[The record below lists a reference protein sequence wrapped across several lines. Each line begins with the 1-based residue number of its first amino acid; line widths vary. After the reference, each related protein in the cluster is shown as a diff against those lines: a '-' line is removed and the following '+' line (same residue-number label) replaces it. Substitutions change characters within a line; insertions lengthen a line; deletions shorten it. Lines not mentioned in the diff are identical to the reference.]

1 MKTYR
6 NTVFAFTAIV
16 AGQVAGTAHGQ
27 DRSDWP
33 REVAIGSS
41 TIGGVF
47 HVVMT
52 GWAELITEILGVPAR
67 VEVTGG
73 PVNNVQLVTLGDNEF
88 SPVTMGVAY
97 EAYTGQGWADQ
108 TYEDIRVIWPM
119 YQSLLH
125 WWVMPDDDTDSIL
138 DFAGKAISNGPAGS
152 SPHLYGGRILEE
164 LGVEPSRIV
173 TTHNADAAN
182 LMRDGQLIAGAG
194 FSSVP
199 NPTADEMS
207 RTVGAK
213 ILGVPHDIGAPIAE
227 KFGIGLG
234 VIPGGTYAGQADE
247 VETISQWSAVI
258 AHKDLPADFV
268 YEVTKLT
275 FENND
280 RMVAVHRSAVETTLD
295 NLKLLTGVPLHVG
308 VIRYLEEEGIDIPD
322 SAYPPEYE
330 AQ

>member
-1 MKTYR
+1 MKIYR
-6 NTVFAFTAIV
+6 TTVFAFAAII
-16 AGQVAGTAHGQ
+16 ATPIAGTAQEQ

-52 GWAELITEILGVPAR
+52 GWAELLTESLGVPAR

-97 EAYTGQGWADQ
+97 EAYTGQGWAEQ
-108 TYEDIRVIWPM
+108 KYEDIRVIWPM
-119 YQSLLH
+119 YESLLH
-125 WWVMPDDDTDSIL
+125 WWVMPAAGVNSIL
-138 DFAGKAISNGPAGS
+138 DFEGRAISNGPAGS

-199 NPTADEMS
+199 NPTADEMA

-234 VIPGGTYAGQADE
+234 VIPDGTYEGQAGD
-247 VETISQWSAVI
+247 VETVSQWSAII

-280 RMVAVHRSAVETTLD
+280 RMVAVHRSAAQTTLE
-295 NLKLLTGVPLHVG
+295 NMKNLTGVPLHVG
-308 VIRYLEEEGIDIPD
+308 VIQYMEEQGIDLPE
-322 SAYPPEYE
+322 SAYPPEYQ
-330 AQ
+330 AN